1 MNITETNAMTLP
13 LSKLKSNTGQI
24 EGVPANPRTLRDDK
38 YKALVKSLQT
48 NNLTGVLP
56 LKVYQHNGEYIVLGG
71 NQRLHALKD
80 IGAKQVACIEIPQD
94 TPAEVLREIVIQ
106 DNSTYGD
113 WDFDMLANE
122 WDAQELADWG
132 VDVPVFA
139 DVDEESNAAKNV
151 TIDKENQSEVIIAS
165 VTLFG
170 QTGETIVCAQL
181 TSDQA
186 EKLLQVVREKGANEI
201 INRLLQ

>member
-106 DNSTYGD
+106 DNSTFGD
-113 WDFDMLANE
+113 WDF
-122 WDAQELADWG
+122 
-132 VDVPVFA
+132 
-139 DVDEESNAAKNV
+139 
-151 TIDKENQSEVIIAS
+151 
-165 VTLFG
+165 
-170 QTGETIVCAQL
+170 
-181 TSDQA
+181 
-186 EKLLQVVREKGANEI
+186 
-201 INRLLQ
+201 